1 MQISPSSSLL
11 QALSGSSTSQVS
23 TPAARVNRPDNTQA
37 AREAARAVFA
47 QLKTPVP
54 GTPAPATAGS
64 QNQAGVGTPSIPTQA
79 PGRPLPRGS
88 IINILV

>member
-11 QALSGSSTSQVS
+11 QAISSSPSSQVS
-23 TPAARVNRPDNTQA
+23 SPARANRPDNSQA

-47 QLKTPVP
+47 QLKTAVP
-54 GTPAPATAGS
+54 GTPSPATPATAQTQTGS
-64 QNQAGVGTPSIPTQA
+64 PSIPTQA
-79 PGRPLPRGS
+79 PRRPLPRGS

>member
-1 MQISPSSSLL
+1 MQISPSPSLL
-11 QALSGSSTSQVS
+11 QALSNSPSTQTAS
-23 TPAARVNRPDNTQA
+23 AARATRPANPQA

-54 GTPAPATAGS
+54 GTPAPATPATAQTQS
-64 QNQAGVGTPSIPTQA
+64 PSPSMPAQA
-79 PGRPLPRGS
+79 PRRPLPRGS